1 MSDFCTCSQQKT
13 LDLEDEEKKDYED
26 EEEVLPPTDD
36 TEKAEEEL
44 EEEEAVDEP
53 EEEEE
58 LLEEGKGYQR
68 KDVAK
73 LTNLLKQV
81 LSSLNKD
88 ELPMEEEEEEPMEE
102 EEKEELPME
111 EPMLDEEEEV
121 SMSIKQALKTL
132 QKSGMTVYSGAKKTP
147 AARRVSATTPVQI
160 NWNDFSKSLKD
171 IDNMAER
178 AGGN

>member
-13 LDLEDEEKKDYED
+13 LDLEEEEKKDYED
-26 EEEVLPPTDD
+26 SEEVLPPTDD

-44 EEEEAVDEP
+44 EEEVVDEP

-58 LLEEGKGYQR
+58 LLEEGKSYQK
-68 KDVAK
+68 KDLAK
-73 LTNLLKQV
+73 LTSLLKQV
-81 LSSLNKD
+81 LSSLGKE
-88 ELPMEEEEEEPMEE
+88 ELPMEEEEDEEPVEE

-147 AARRVSATTPVQI
+147 VARRVSAITPVQI

>member
-44 EEEEAVDEP
+44 
-53 EEEEE
+53 
-58 LLEEGKGYQR
+58 
-68 KDVAK
+68 
-73 LTNLLKQV
+73 
-81 LSSLNKD
+81 
-88 ELPMEEEEEEPMEE
+88 
-102 EEKEELPME
+102 E